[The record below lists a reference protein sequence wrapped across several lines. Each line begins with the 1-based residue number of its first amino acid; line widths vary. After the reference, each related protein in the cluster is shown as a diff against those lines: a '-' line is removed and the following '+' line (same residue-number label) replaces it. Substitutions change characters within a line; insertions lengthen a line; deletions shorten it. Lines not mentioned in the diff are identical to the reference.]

1 MRYYHVYRAL
11 LPFVGAKRAGTDP
24 ISRILYR
31 HRARSFALCCFD
43 GEKLCDVQTGGMAN
57 ARTPVEKDAF
67 FRTASVAKMVSA
79 MMACHLVR
87 EGKLALGRDAGEYL
101 GTPLRNPRYPDVP
114 VTVRMLLCHTS
125 SLMDAPAF
133 WQGAKAGALLPHVLS
148 QDVFSHNRPGET
160 FQYSNFGAGVLGAVL
175 EGASGMCL
183 DDLLTH
189 VFPGV
194 RATFYPQHLP
204 PNAVLAD
211 CFDVLPKRRQY
222 DALALRKRPCQD
234 KKADPLRH
242 YALAHGNLCITCRD
256 LALIGQKA
264 MVDYEELRIPQVSF
278 GARDPHITEGLGMF
292 IIRDE
297 ELCDHVV
304 YGHQGLA
311 YGAVNGLFFDP
322 AAGKGF
328 VLLTGGV
335 SVARKFVLADVNRA
349 LIQRLLGGKNHDR

>member
-11 LPFVGAKRAGTDP
+11 LPFVRAKKAGTGLVD
-24 ISRILYR
+24 RILYR
-31 HRARSFALCCFD
+31 HRAHSFALCCFD
-43 GEKLCDVQTGGMAN
+43 GETVGDVQTGGMA
-57 ARTPVEKDAF
+57 ADHVPAEKDTF

-79 MMACHLVR
+79 MMACYLVR
-87 EGKLALGRDAGEYL
+87 EGKLDLDRDAGDYL
-101 GTPLRNPRYPDVP
+101 GIPLRNPRYPDAP
-114 VTVRMLLCHTS
+114 ITVRMLLCHTS
-125 SLMDAPAF
+125 SLTDGPAF
-133 WQGAKAGALLPHVLS
+133 WQGAKEGALLSQVLL
-148 QDVFSHNRPGET
+148 QDVFSANRPGEK

-183 DDLLTH
+183 DDLLKE

-194 RATFYPQHLP
+194 RAAFYPQHLP
-204 PNAVLAD
+204 ENAVLAD
-211 CFDVLPKRRQY
+211 CYDVLPRRRQY
-222 DALALRKRPCQD
+222 DAAALRRRPQQE

-242 YALAHGNLCITCRD
+242 YAIAHGNLCITCRD

-264 MVDYEELRIPQVSF
+264 MLDYAELRIPQVAF

-297 ELCDHVV
+297 MLSDRVI

-322 AAGKGF
+322 EIGKGF

-335 SVARKFVLADVNRA
+335 SVARKYVLADVNRA
-349 LIQRLLGGKNHDR
+349 LIRLLLGGKKV